1 MNMGLRYI
9 KAMQWLGVGN
19 MFKGADGAE
28 ETHKFL
34 VGLSFMIDSWISCFY
49 RLVEANVPYFAI
61 HAYVC
66 GIPVKHGAYKEQVGN
81 LLPQVSSFRCTSCND
96 DGHLYKHCAY

>member
-9 KAMQWLGVGN
+9 KAMQWLGAGL
-19 MFKGADGAE
+19 MFKGDDGVL

-61 HAYVC
+61 HAYAV
-66 GIPVKHGAYKEQVGN
+66 GIPDKHGAY
-81 LLPQVSSFRCTSCND
+81 R
-96 DGHLYKHCAY
+96 